1 MYDKKDRTPKNVAN
15 IYKDKNRVGVITAQE
30 IQPGDTI
37 FTDQYHTSVEGFVFS
52 QKQHK
57 QHQFKCLGG
66 TLFCNDTR
74 KKIFTYNQVVLGA
87 HETIAFKFNIEQESL
102 AERVHVKCYSSYNG
116 VYISDKFMR

>member
-37 FTDQYHTSVEGFVFS
+37 FTDQYHTSVEGCVFS

-57 QHQFKCLGG
+57 
-66 TLFCNDTR
+66 
-74 KKIFTYNQVVLGA
+74 
-87 HETIAFKFNIEQESL
+87 
-102 AERVHVKCYSSYNG
+102 
-116 VYISDKFMR
+116 